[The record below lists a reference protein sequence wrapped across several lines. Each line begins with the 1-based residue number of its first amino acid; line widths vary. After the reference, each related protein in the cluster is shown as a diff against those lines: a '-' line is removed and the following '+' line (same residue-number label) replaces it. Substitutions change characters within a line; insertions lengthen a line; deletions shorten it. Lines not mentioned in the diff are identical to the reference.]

1 MALFK
6 LTNKQASKINLKK
19 FKNEKE
25 LQNLFENNLEEIFG
39 VRFLATEF
47 STTHGGRIDT
57 LGIDDTNSPVIIEYK
72 RTQDQNIINQ
82 GISYLKWLLDHKAD
96 FEMLCRSKNIYLDWL
111 IDHKGDFNLLVQNK
125 FEKDIDINWEEPRL
139 IIVAQSYNEYDKYA
153 VNRISDKIELWRY
166 VLYNDNVLLVER
178 IGLPKEGKKKSE
190 KKEKSVVYKEYTLED
205 HIGDKSDPIK
215 ALVNRLREEILKLD
229 DQITEKI
236 KKKYI
241 AYSLERNFAE
251 IVVQNKRLWVHI
263 DLPVT
268 GFPLNDSEKRLVNIS
283 GVGHWATG
291 DLKME
296 IHSFI
301 DIDYCMNIVKQ
312 SYEDKL

>member
-72 RTQDQNIINQ
+72 EGEKDNVINQ
-82 GISYLKWLLDHKAD
+82 GL
-96 FEMLCRSKNIYLDWL
+96 FYLDWL

-215 ALVNRLREEILKLD
+215 ALVNRLIEEILKLD

>member
-72 RTQDQNIINQ
+72 EGEKDNVINQ
-82 GISYLKWLLDHKAD
+82 GL
-96 FEMLCRSKNIYLDWL
+96 FYLDWL

>member
-6 LTNKQASKINLKK
+6 LANKKVSKTNLKK

-25 LQNLFENNLEEIFG
+25 LQNLFESNLEEIFG
-39 VRFLATEF
+39 VRFLSTEF

-57 LGIDDTNSPVIIEYK
+57 LGLDDTNSPVIIEYK
-72 RTQDQNIINQ
+72 EGEKDNVINQ
-82 GISYLKWLLDHKAD
+82 GL
-96 FEMLCRSKNIYLDWL
+96 FYLDWL

-125 FEKDIDINWEEPRL
+125 FGKDIEINWEEPRL

-166 VLYNDNVLLVER
+166 VLYSEDMLLVER
-178 IGLPKEGKKKSE
+178 IGLPKEGKKTTE
-190 KKEKSVVYKEYTLED
+190 KKEKSVVYKEYTLDD
-205 HIGDKSDPIK
+205 HIGDKAETIK
-215 ALVNRLREEILKLD
+215 ALVNRLREDILKLD
-229 DQITEKI
+229 DQINEKI
-236 KKKYI
+236 KKHYI

-263 DLPVT
+263 DLPAKD
-268 GFPLNDSEKRLVNIS
+268 FPLNDSEKRLVNVS

-301 DIDYCMNIVKQ
+301 DINYCMQLIKQ